1 MVEIFNMRGDYPK
14 EELLSE
20 EEIVFIPTL
29 LRSCSENGP
38 DTKNLRYWD
47 LIYSFKFKEEGALDL
62 KL

>member
-1 MVEIFNMRGDYPK
+1 MVEIFNTRGDYPK

-29 LRSCSENGP
+29 LRSCSENCP
-38 DTKNLRYWD
+38 DTKNLSYWD